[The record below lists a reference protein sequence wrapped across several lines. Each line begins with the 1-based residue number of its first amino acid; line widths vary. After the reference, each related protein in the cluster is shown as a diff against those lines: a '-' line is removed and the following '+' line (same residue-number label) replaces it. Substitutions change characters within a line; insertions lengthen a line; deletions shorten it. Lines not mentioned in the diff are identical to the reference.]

1 MGAITLQDI
10 ATALAFLVA
19 LGGSIVAIVKA
30 IKSILKKL
38 FDEQTNGINE
48 RLDKVNKRLD
58 KLDMDNCQ
66 NYIVQ
71 SLSAAEKGIIL
82 TTEEKMRLAEEF
94 EHYTQLGG
102 NSYIKEWHERLKTG
116 GKI

>member
-1 MGAITLQDI
+1 MEQITLGEI
-10 ATALAFLVA
+10 AKAVAFLVA
-19 LGGSIVAIVKA
+19 LGGSIVAILVWVK
-30 IKSILKKL
+30 KILKKL
-38 FDEQTNGINE
+38 FDEQLKSIGE
-48 RLDKVNKRLD
+48 RLDKVDTRLG

-71 SLSAAEKGIIL
+71 TLSAAERGESL

-94 EHYTQLGG
+94 EHYTKMGG
-102 NSYIKEWHERLKTG
+102 NSYVKEWHERLKTG